1 MWFNSLIPEMP
12 SSVHS
17 ERFLKFYFPVDN
29 SLVGTQFQGLFPIFN
44 GLVRVAI
51 HGVDVACMFHHHLAF
66 KAVRVVFECLVDVNL
81 RLRIPL
87 FKEKQPRI
95 GVEIG
100 AVVGF
105 FLHSSVAHGLGLI

>member
-1 MWFNSLIPEMP
+1 MP

-66 KAVRVVFECLVDVNL
+66 KAVRVVFVLGVGL
-81 RLRIPL
+81 
-87 FKEKQPRI
+87 KQRRPKKH
-95 GVEIG
+95 
-100 AVVGF
+100 F
-105 FLHSSVAHGLGLI
+105 Y